1 MPELVSLTDAAAIVK
16 KPRLSAAIY
25 AFKWTAWKAP
35 QQPDA
40 ATEAPPSKR
49 QRTAQ
54 PEEQGRFI
62 HLKKNVYSLHTIN
75 GYMFCFFLKVI

>member
-16 KPRLSAAIY
+16 KPRHGAAIY
-25 AFKWTAWKAP
+25 AFKRTAWKAP

-40 ATEAPPSKR
+40 ASEAPPSKC

-75 GYMFCFFLKVI
+75 GYMFFFLKVI

>member
-16 KPRLSAAIY
+16 KPRHGAAIY
-25 AFKWTAWKAP
+25 AFKRTAWKAP
-35 QQPDA
+35 QQPEA
-40 ATEAPPSKR
+40 ASEAPPSKH

-62 HLKKNVYSLHTIN
+62 HKKKYVYSLHTIN
-75 GYMFCFFLKVI
+75 GYMFFFLKVT